1 MMLRRLWNV
10 FKIWLSV
17 EEGETTTLSSI
28 LWTYSGVKKILQI
41 LSDKSLFSLKTLTMI
56 WNWVFHQ
63 IFYLSFSLSFSPG
76 AKTGKICD
84 AGHDK
89 VALYGRGKNYSRAD
103 AERLLR
109 KLVIDAILHEDLQ
122 ITAADTTACYIKLG
136 PKANDV
142 MMGRQKVHLTTCCDW
157 KKNLFYMW
165 IKK

>member
-1 MMLRRLWNV
+1 
-10 FKIWLSV
+10 
-17 EEGETTTLSSI
+17 
-28 LWTYSGVKKILQI
+28 
-41 LSDKSLFSLKTLTMI
+41 MI

-142 MMGRQKVHLTTCCDW
+142 MMGRRKVHLTTGCDW
-157 KKNLFYMW
+157 KKILFYMW
-165 IKK
+165 M

>member
-1 MMLRRLWNV
+1 ME
-10 FKIWLSV
+10 LSF
-17 EEGETTTLSSI
+17 SSN
-28 LWTYSGVKKILQI
+28 LLQ
-41 LSDKSLFSLKTLTMI
+41 
-56 WNWVFHQ
+56 
-63 IFYLSFSLSFSPG
+63 YLSFSLSFSPG

-142 MMGRQKVHLTTCCDW
+142 MMGRRKVHHTC
-157 KKNLFYMW
+157 
-165 IKK
+165 